1 MISDFTNAE
10 CHKIV
15 FAGAMGAGK
24 TTAIST
30 ISDIEPVSTEVEN
43 FEGGGGGKL
52 QTTVAM
58 DFGKVKLDENTQ
70 LSLYGTPGQ
79 ERFKFMWP
87 IVSRDAL
94 GLVFMINNN
103 GEKPLQLLDT
113 YLNYFRTGINK
124 SAAVV
129 GITCSDLTDKY
140 CAKDYQAIIQQHAL
154 KMPVFS
160 IDARQRDDVL
170 LLLNALLSLN
180 EAKRFK
186 QHSNQQGNQ
195 HCTEQQQP

>member
-1 MISDFTNAE
+1 MINDFSDIE

-24 TTAIST
+24 TTAIRA
-30 ISDIEPVSTEVEN
+30 ISDVEPVSTEVEN

-52 QTTVAM
+52 FTTVAL
-58 DFGKVKLDENTQ
+58 DFGKVKLDDKTQ

-94 GLVFMINNN
+94 GIVFLINNN
-103 GEKPLQLLDT
+103 GDAPLALLDT
-113 YLNYFRTGINK
+113 YLKHFRAGIDQ

-129 GITCSDLTDKY
+129 GITCSDLSKKHAVD
-140 CAKDYQAIIQQHAL
+140 DYQNVIKTHAL
-154 KMPVFS
+154 KMPVFT
-160 IDARQRDDVL
+160 IDARRRDDVL
-170 LLLNALLSLN
+170 LLVNALLSLN
-180 EAKRFK
+180 EAKQIQK
-186 QHSNQQGNQ
+186 SAND
-195 HCTEQQQP
+195 

>member
-1 MISDFTNAE
+1 MINDFSKIE

-24 TTAIST
+24 TTAIRS
-30 ISDIEPVSTEVEN
+30 ISDVEPVSTEVEN

-52 QTTVAM
+52 LTTVAL
-58 DFGKVKLDENTQ
+58 DFGKVKLDEHTQ

-94 GLVFMINNN
+94 GLVFLINNN
-103 GEKPLQLLDT
+103 GEEPLKLLDS
-113 YLNYFRTGINK
+113 YLKHFRVGIDK

-129 GITCSDLTDKY
+129 GITCSDLTNKHTVE
-140 CAKDYQAIIQQHAL
+140 DYQNIIHGHEL
-154 KMPVFS
+154 KMPVFT
-160 IDARQRDDVL
+160 IDARRRDDVL
-170 LLLNALLSLN
+170 LLVNALLSIN
-180 EAKRFK
+180 EAKRI
-186 QHSNQQGNQ
+186 
-195 HCTEQQQP
+195 QQPPEEDED